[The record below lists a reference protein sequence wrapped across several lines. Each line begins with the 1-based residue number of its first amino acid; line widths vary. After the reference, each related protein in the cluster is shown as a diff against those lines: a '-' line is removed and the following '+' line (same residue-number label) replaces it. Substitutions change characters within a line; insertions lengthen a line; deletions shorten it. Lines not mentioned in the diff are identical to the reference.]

1 MSALKQLRKREVMNL
16 SHSLAVLVAAIAP
29 FSPVHAQSETETLL
43 CEAAKTGAVVEL
55 VYDKDASKGCLPRL
69 VDVHQV
75 ALGNNGQLYMHGW
88 QTRGCTKGRDYESE
102 RIFRFDKIR
111 SVAPSGGEF
120 GERSQSVKAE
130 GWDGCIGSNC
140 FIDKTICE

>member
-1 MSALKQLRKREVMNL
+1 MKFSNPVAG
-16 SHSLAVLVAAIAP
+16 LVAAIASS
-29 FSPVHAQSETETLL
+29 SPVNAQSEYEALL
-43 CEAAKTGAVVEL
+43 CEAAEAGRVVEI
-55 VYDKDASKGCLPRL
+55 VYDQDASKGCLPRL
-69 VDVHQV
+69 LDVHQV
-75 ALGNNGQLYMHGW
+75 AVGNNGQLYVHGW

-111 SVAPSGGEF
+111 SVEMTEGEF
-120 GERSQSVKAE
+120 GERSQAVKDG

>member
-1 MSALKQLRKREVMNL
+1 MKPFLKVATIVLAAL
-16 SHSLAVLVAAIAP
+16 HTAP
-29 FSPVHAQSETETLL
+29 SHAQSGHEALL
-43 CEAAKTGAVVEL
+43 CEAAQTGRVVEI

-75 ALGNNGQLYMHGW
+75 AVGNNGQLYLHGW

-102 RIFRFDKIR
+102 RIFRFDKVSSVQIVAGTFSEKSR
-111 SVAPSGGEF
+111 SIKDS
-120 GERSQSVKAE
+120 

-140 FIDKTICE
+140 FIDKIICE